1 MHQEVF
7 LCEEKQVI
15 VNSYRQEFR
24 RQVSGRS
31 MLVLESK
38 LEIEIQPLLAFRD
51 SKVLSKDI

>member
-1 MHQEVF
+1 M
-7 LCEEKQVI
+7 CEEKQVI

-51 SKVLSKDI
+51 SKVLSEDI